1 MKTIIAKP
9 WEAAALAAGRKTLWL
24 RPVKPEPHPSLAYAW
39 ETAFHHDS
47 EYSREPGAT
56 MSGWPVIPD
65 RWWFCDASGPRSEYR
80 CPFGRVGE
88 QIGVKE
94 VHAFR
99 QDSEA
104 VED

>member
-1 MKTIIAKP
+1 
-9 WEAAALAAGRKTLWL
+9 
-24 RPVKPEPHPSLAYAW
+24 
-39 ETAFHHDS
+39 
-47 EYSREPGAT
+47 